1 MHLTLPDF
9 RSTGSFL
16 LLLLML
22 AACFSSAVRS
32 ADAQA
37 LSEKGDSAA
46 DLQVLESRISED
58 LAELQSTEQ
67 REAANRRQLSDLNR
81 QISDR
86 ENMLVNYTKRID
98 LMRTERDSLKKSI
111 EVGEAEVDELQSEY
125 RQRAVHAYKHG
136 RLHDIALILSA
147 ESINQ
152 MLIRI
157 GYLRRFANTRRSQ
170 LESIR
175 ENSDLLDEQ
184 RTRLHHMLVQTEM
197 LRRRVRNEQQDL
209 SDLRAERRYE
219 IDRLQRKKVDI
230 TRDLEEKQTMAQA
243 LSDRVGA
250 IIAEESRRDR
260 LNRTSPNTSTGLSG
274 SAANFEGNKGRLP
287 WPAPGSVKFPFGEI
301 IHPEYGTRTPN
312 PGIFIATKGAEGVR
326 AVHDG
331 TVSTTDVMPDLGRYI
346 IIDHGD
352 YHTVYGNFSLLY
364 AGGND
369 GVEAGQM
376 IGRAGTEGEPK
387 GEGVFFGVFKDGVPV
402 DPETW
407 LSK

>member
-1 MHLTLPDF
+1 MHLF
-9 RSTGSFL
+9 RTFL
-16 LLLLML
+16 LALTLI
-22 AACFSSAVRS
+22 AASCMPAV
-32 ADAQA
+32 AQTTSDEGNTA
-37 LSEKGDSAA
+37 R
-46 DLQVLESRISED
+46 DLQVLENQISED
-58 LAELQSTEQ
+58 MAELQSTEQ
-67 REAANRRQLSDLNR
+67 REAVNRRQLTDLNR
-81 QISDR
+81 QISER
-86 ENMLVNYTKRID
+86 EGMLVSYTKRID

-111 EVGEAEVDELQSEY
+111 DVGEVEVDRLQEEY
-125 RQRAVHAYKHG
+125 RERAVHAYKHG
-136 RLHDIALILSA
+136 RMHDIALILSA

-157 GYLRRFANTRRSQ
+157 GYLRRFANTRRTQ

-175 ENSDLLDEQ
+175 DNSELLDEQ

-197 LRRRVRNEQQDL
+197 LRRRVRNEQQEL
-209 SDLRAERRYE
+209 SDLQAERRYE
-219 IDRLQRKKVDI
+219 IGRLQKKKVDI

-243 LSDRVGA
+243 LSDQVGA
-250 IIAEESRRDR
+250 IIAEGSRRDR
-260 LNRTSPNTSTGLSG
+260 LGRNSRVASPGLPN
-274 SAANFEGNKGRLP
+274 SAANFAGTRGSLP

-312 PGIFIATKGAEGVR
+312 PGIFIATEGAEGVR
-326 AVHDG
+326 AVHGG
-331 TVSTTDVMPDLGRYI
+331 TVSTTDVMPDLGRYM

-364 AGGND
+364 VGEGD
-369 GVEAGQM
+369 QVEAGHM

-407 LSK
+407 LRK